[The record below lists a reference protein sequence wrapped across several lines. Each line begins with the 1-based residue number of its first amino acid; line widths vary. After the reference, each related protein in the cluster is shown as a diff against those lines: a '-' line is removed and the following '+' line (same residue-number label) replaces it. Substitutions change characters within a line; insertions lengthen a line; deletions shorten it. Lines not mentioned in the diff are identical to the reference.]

1 MIRLA
6 VAGVDDA
13 TLRDLG
19 RRLQPV
25 RLVGWPSQDVDAVA
39 ILGPCDAKSRGVS
52 EAIQQHRASH
62 RPLLICGEVIP
73 GDMSID
79 ASDPVVRVRNL
90 DRFLPSRQL
99 IRQQL
104 NAGKLGT
111 PALVRSHRWTSSAPA
126 TGNQLPSGL
135 LVDIDVAQW
144 LMGSPAELVY
154 AAKSAGGDAIQIHLG
169 FAAGGMA
176 LLDWGR
182 IPEGDEC
189 RSLSVL
195 GSAGAA
201 YADDHT
207 NRQLV
212 FGGGPARTRAADETL
227 RGMANLLAD
236 FVKDNESSAAC
247 EKPNAAWRD
256 ATRVGDAAIQ
266 SLRTGQ
272 AIRREDF

>member
-25 RLVGWPSQDVDAVA
+25 RLVRWPCEEADAAA
-39 ILGPCDAKSRGVS
+39 ILGPCDAARRDLS
-52 EAIQQHRASH
+52 AASPSL
-62 RPLLICGEVIP
+62 RPLLVCGDVAAAGLP
-73 GDMSID
+73 
-79 ASDPVVRVRNL
+79 SDSSGGGIRVRNL
-90 DRFLPSRQL
+90 DRSLPSRQL

-104 NAGKLGT
+104 DAGKLGT
-111 PALVRSHRWTSSAPA
+111 PALVRSHRWTSCAAVTS
-126 TGNQLPSGL
+126 NRLPSGL
-135 LVDIDVAQW
+135 LIDIDVAQW

-154 AAKSAGGDAIQIHLG
+154 AAKSVGGEAIQIHLG
-169 FAAGGMA
+169 FVAGGMA

-182 IPEGDEC
+182 IPEGEEY

-195 GSAGAA
+195 GSSGAA
-201 YADDHT
+201 YADDHA

-212 FGGGPARTRAADETL
+212 FGGGPARTRVADEML

-236 FVKDNESSAAC
+236 FVKELDGNRVC
-247 EKPNAAWRD
+247 EKVNAAWHD
-256 ATRVGDAAIQ
+256 AVRVGGAAMR
-266 SLRTGQ
+266 SLKTGQ